1 MLKGS
6 DLIGLPEIASDSGQT
21 LANTQDIIISQEHD
35 RLMGLLIR
43 KGGWAGRAQVV
54 AWSEVLSADLNA
66 IVVRSH
72 HSIVDANDMPE
83 LQRILE
89 DERGLRGLRMCTTD
103 GVDLGVI
110 MDLFF
115 SRKTGVTEGY
125 EVCGR
130 LLDEATS
137 HCAFVSASFHPRV
150 EKQTAWVPPA
160 VADVVRRQIENV
172 RHIQLPGVEMRQ
184 GQRRTAQD
192 LRDSALVSM
201 AEMARGQQLLW
212 DIRSPEGWLVAVRG
226 QLITDA
232 VIQRAIAHDRL
243 RELLRAVDMSWIDR
257 QDTS

>member
-6 DLIGLPEIASDSGQT
+6 DLIGLPVIASDSGQT
-21 LANTQDIIISQEHD
+21 LGKTQDIITSHEHD

-43 KGGWAGRAQVV
+43 KGGWAGRAQVI
-54 AWSEVLSADLNA
+54 AWSEVITADLDA

-72 HSIVDANDMPE
+72 DSVVDANNMPE

-89 DERGLRGLRMCTTD
+89 DERRLRGTRMCTTD

-115 SRKTGVTEGY
+115 SRKTGTTEGY

-137 HCAFVSASFHPRV
+137 HCAFVSASFRPRV
-150 EKQTAWVPPA
+150 EKQIAWVPPA
-160 VADVVRRQIENV
+160 VADIVRRQIENV
-172 RHIQLPGVEMRQ
+172 RQIQLPGSSTRS
-184 GQRRTAQD
+184 GDRRTAQD

-212 DIRSPEGWLVAVRG
+212 DIRSPEGWLIAVRG
-226 QLITDA
+226 QPVTET

-243 RELLRAVDMSWIDR
+243 RELLRAVDVSWIDR
-257 QDTS
+257 PDTG

>member
-6 DLIGLPEIASDSGQT
+6 DLIGLPVIASDSGQT
-21 LANTQDIIISQEHD
+21 LSKTQDIIISYEHD

-43 KGGWAGRAQVV
+43 RGGWMGRAQVV
-54 AWSEVLSADLNA
+54 AWSEIISADLEE
-66 IVVRSH
+66 ITVRSH
-72 HSIVDANDMPE
+72 DSIVDANDLPE

-89 DERGLRGLRMCTTD
+89 DERRLRGMRMCTTD

-110 MDLFF
+110 TDLFF
-115 SRKTGVTEGY
+115 SRKTGATEGY

-130 LLDEATS
+130 FLDEATS
-137 HCAFVSASFHPRV
+137 HCAFVSASFHPHI

-160 VADVVRRQIENV
+160 VADTVKKQIENV
-172 RHIQLPGVEMRQ
+172 RQIQLPGGNSRSGE
-184 GQRRTAQD
+184 RRTAQD

-212 DIRSPEGWLVAVRG
+212 DIRSPEGWLIAVRG
-226 QLITDA
+226 QPITET

-243 RELLRAVDMSWIDR
+243 RELLRAIDISWSDR

>member
-6 DLIGLPEIASDSGQT
+6 DLIGLPVIASDSGQT
-21 LANTQDIIISQEHD
+21 LAKTQDIIISHEHD
-35 RLMGLLIR
+35 RLMGFLIR

-54 AWSEVLSADLNA
+54 AWPEVISAELDT
-66 IVVRSH
+66 IVVRSR
-72 HSIVDANDMPE
+72 HSIVDANDVPE

-89 DERGLRGLRMCTTD
+89 DEHRLRGMRMCTAD

-110 MDLFF
+110 TDLFF
-115 SRKTGVTEGY
+115 SRKTGATEGY

-137 HCAFVSASFHPRV
+137 HCAFVSASFHPRI

-172 RHIQLPGVEMRQ
+172 RQIQLPSLNLRRGE
-184 GQRRTAQD
+184 RRTAQD

-212 DIRSPEGWLVAVRG
+212 DIRSPEGWLIAVRG
-226 QLITDA
+226 QPITDS

-243 RELLRAVDMSWIDR
+243 RELLHAVDISWTDR
-257 QDTS
+257 HDTT